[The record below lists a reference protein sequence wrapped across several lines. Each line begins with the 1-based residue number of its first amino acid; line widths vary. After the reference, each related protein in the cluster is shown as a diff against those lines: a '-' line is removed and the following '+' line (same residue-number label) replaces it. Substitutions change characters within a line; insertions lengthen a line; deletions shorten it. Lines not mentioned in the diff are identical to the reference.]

1 MAATGPRTRVYRA
14 RPRWA
19 AGAAL
24 LALAVALGIVGRL
37 MSERVPPL
45 RVQRLLADAVSFR
58 GPHPKLDWP
67 ANGQATVE
75 VEGIGS
81 FGASGPSTPV
91 PIASV
96 AKVMTA
102 YLTLLQFPLSST
114 GHGGFTLRITKA
126 DVEEERTRMALD
138 ESVVPVIAGE
148 RLSERQALQ
157 ALLLPSANNVAE
169 LLAVHD
175 AGSVGAFVARMNAT
189 ARRLGM
195 TATTYTDPSGYQDT
209 TVSTAVDQVKL
220 AALAM
225 RMPAF
230 AAIVDERSA
239 DLPVVGEVTNY
250 DALVGS
256 DGYVGIK
263 TGSDSSAGGCLL
275 FAKRVTVAGR
285 RLTILGAVLGQ
296 REGSYV
302 PAALASAQALGDSA
316 ALALRAGIVL
326 PAGSGVLMASGVDGR
341 HTRVVTASALRE
353 IGWGGLTV
361 PVSVALAA
369 HRATRL
375 AEGQQVATVSASGL
389 TATSSRAVAARALPA
404 PSLGW
409 RLRHLL

>member
-1 MAATGPRTRVYRA
+1 V
-14 RPRWA
+14 
-19 AGAAL
+19 
-24 LALAVALGIVGRL
+24 AVVLGIVGRL

-45 RVQRLLADAVSFR
+45 HVQRLLADAVSFR

-67 ANGQATVE
+67 ANGQAAVE

-81 FGASGPSTPV
+81 LGSSGPSTPA

-102 YLTLLQFPLSST
+102 YLTLLQFPLSA
-114 GHGGFTLRITKA
+114 GQGDFTLRITKA
-126 DVEEERTRMALD
+126 DVEEERMRMALD
-138 ESVVPVIAGE
+138 ESVVHVTVGE
-148 RLSERQALQ
+148 RLGERQALQ

-189 ARRLGM
+189 AHRLGM
-195 TATTYTDPSGYQDT
+195 TSTTYTDPSGYQDT

-220 AALAM
+220 AAVAM
-225 RMPAF
+225 QMPAF

-239 DLPVVGEVTNY
+239 DLPVAGDVANY
-250 DALVGS
+250 NALVGS

-263 TGSDSSAGGCLL
+263 TGSDSAAGGCLL
-275 FAKRVTVAGR
+275 FAKRVAVAGR

-302 PAALASAQALGDSA
+302 PAALASAQTLGDSA
-316 ALALRAGIVL
+316 VLALRAGTLL
-326 PAGSGVLMASGVDGR
+326 PAGSEVLMASGVDGR
-341 HTRVVTASALRE
+341 HTRVITASALRE

-369 HRATRL
+369 HTATRL

-389 TATSSRAVAARALPA
+389 TVASSRAVAARALPA

>member
-1 MAATGPRTRVYRA
+1 MV
-14 RPRWA
+14 
-19 AGAAL
+19 
-24 LALAVALGIVGRL
+24 AVALGIVGRL
-37 MSERVPPL
+37 MSERVPAL
-45 RVQRLLADAVSFR
+45 HIQRLLADVVSLR

-67 ANGQATVE
+67 AHGQAAVE
-75 VEGIGS
+75 VEGVGS
-81 FGASGPSTPV
+81 FGTSGRATPA

-102 YLTLLQFPLSST
+102 YLTLLQSPLSP

-126 DVEEERTRMALD
+126 DVEEERARMALD
-138 ESVVPVIAGE
+138 ESVVPVAVGE

-157 ALLLPSANNVAE
+157 ALLLPSANNIAE

-175 AGSVGAFVARMNAT
+175 AGGASAFVARMNAT

-195 TATTYTDPSGYQDT
+195 SATTYTDPSGYQDT
-209 TVSTAVDQVKL
+209 TVSTAADQVKL
-220 AALAM
+220 AAVAM
-225 RMPAF
+225 RIPAF
-230 AAIVDERSA
+230 ATIVAERSA
-239 DLPVVGEVTNY
+239 DLPVAGNVENY

-263 TGSDSSAGGCLL
+263 TGSDSAAGGCLL
-275 FAKRVTVAGR
+275 FAKRVTVTGR

-316 ALALRAGIVL
+316 ALALRADTLL
-326 PAGSGVLMASGVDGR
+326 PAGSEVLMASGVDGR
-341 HTRVVTASALRE
+341 QAGVVTASALRE
-353 IGWGGLTV
+353 IGWGGLKV

-369 HRATRL
+369 HTATRL
-375 AEGQQVATVSASGL
+375 AEGQQVATVSASGM
-389 TATSSRAVAARALPA
+389 TVASSRAVAARALPA